1 MHTSKARKRRKE
13 RVNNSM
19 TDKQMHFLAWLITT
33 ITDNCGSI
41 EEVKAMNAE
50 IRRHS
55 AGMIAGEP
63 KQK

>member
-1 MHTSKARKRRKE
+1 
-13 RVNNSM
+13 M

-33 ITDNCGSI
+33 VTDNCGSI